1 MAVAY
6 SGVAALSA
14 GMGLERSTG
23 RFSYLAGAAGSP
35 LNLVQVE
42 GITDGGSTTLF
53 AVIKRRGND
62 FDIARQI
69 KLFRL
74 AVEINFLAHQ
84 LVSPVFARGLY
95 EHSVFAGFD
104 QIALAVLAVPFERVF
119 ARRARG
125 ARNGACQAGGSGHPL
140 QAVGARPGFQ
150 VGQPARLLIPQ
161 RKRAHR

>member
-1 MAVAY
+1 
-6 SGVAALSA
+6 
-14 GMGLERSTG
+14 MGLERSTG
-23 RFSYLAGAAGSP
+23 RFSYLAGASGSP

-95 EHSVFAGFD
+95 EHRTYQLMRQEIDF
-104 QIALAVLAVPFERVF
+104 
-119 ARRARG
+119 
-125 ARNGACQAGGSGHPL
+125 NGEPKQ
-140 QAVGARPGFQ
+140 
-150 VGQPARLLIPQ
+150 
-161 RKRAHR
+161 